1 MTSDGS
7 RYGAAN
13 RRLERALADGDLGRA
28 VTASRELPR
37 VGLQDAAKILFLMA
51 RNRDRRYP
59 KAAARWLSRFA
70 AEAADVTPEQL
81 AQVADAL
88 ADLEHA
94 DPEAAEV
101 LFSRGRRRA
110 EVSVAE
116 CRARAQAP
124 QPCARQ
130 TDQLAVAPPPETRS
144 PPPARPRA
152 GARAE
157 LGAVRVG
164 DRLDDREPEPVPL
177 LWRVRAP
184 PSRWKGWKRRSI
196 SPAGRPG
203 RCSRSTRTRAGR
215 GSRW

>member
-51 RNRDRRYP
+51 RNRDRRCA

-70 AEAADVTPEQL
+70 AEATDVTPEQL

-101 LFSRGRRRA
+101 LFA
-110 EVSVAE
+110 A
-116 CRARAQAP
+116 AQ
-124 QPCARQ
+124 
-130 TDQLAVAPPPETRS
+130 
-144 PPPARPRA
+144 
-152 GARAE
+152 
-157 LGAVRVG
+157 VG
-164 DRLDDREPEPVPL
+164 
-177 LWRVRAP
+177 
-184 PSRWKGWKRRSI
+184 
-196 SPAGRPG
+196 
-203 RCSRSTRTRAGR
+203 
-215 GSRW
+215 

>member
-7 RYGAAN
+7 KYGAAN

-51 RNRDRRYP
+51 RNRDGRYP

-70 AEAADVTPEQL
+70 AEARDVTPEQL

-101 LFSRGRRRA
+101 L
-110 EVSVAE
+110 
-116 CRARAQAP
+116 
-124 QPCARQ
+124 
-130 TDQLAVAPPPETRS
+130 LA
-144 PPPARPRA
+144 
-152 GARAE
+152 
-157 LGAVRVG
+157 AVQVG
-164 DRLDDREPEPVPL
+164 
-177 LWRVRAP
+177 
-184 PSRWKGWKRRSI
+184 
-196 SPAGRPG
+196 
-203 RCSRSTRTRAGR
+203 
-215 GSRW
+215 